1 MKYIIQIFAV
11 IAVIALLTSCS
22 STSKGTEKNTSADA
36 PAGAATEVYIDVTDA
51 PTEVTPSESATSK
64 DINDKTPAGAGEEEE
79 KTSADA
85 PAGAGDKSE
94 LTAGRWNLTA
104 VYRDGEQK
112 SIAVQ
117 YGSVIRE
124 TGAYIRF
131 NEDDTFE
138 CILGIPGCKGTY
150 AVENGDV
157 VLHIT
162 TKYTG
167 KNEGDACDEYETVKW
182 DHEAGTLSFDFFGVT
197 NVFTK

>member
-1 MKYIIQIFAV
+1 MKYIIQLFTV
-11 IAVIALLTSCS
+11 IAVIALLTACTNS
-22 STSKGTEKNTSADA
+22 SKGSENKTGA
-36 PAGAATEVYIDVTDA
+36 PAGAATEVYIDVTDT
-51 PTEVTPSESATSK
+51 PTEVPSTESSPTVA
-64 DINDKTPAGAGEEEE
+64 EEE
-79 KTSADA
+79 KTPTGAADA
-85 PAGAGDKSE
+85 PTGAGDKSE
-94 LTAGRWNLTA
+94 LTADRWNLTA

-112 SIAVQ
+112 SISVH

-197 NVFTK
+197 NVFAK

>member
-1 MKYIIQIFAV
+1 MKKDQEFEKEEM
-11 IAVIALLTSCS
+11 TNQN
-22 STSKGTEKNTSADA
+22 KPTEDNAPVEANPEEKA
-36 PAGAATEVYIDVTDA
+36 PA
-51 PTEVTPSESATSK
+51 
-64 DINDKTPAGAGEEEE
+64 E

-85 PAGAGDKSE
+85 GAKSE
-94 LTAGRWNLTA
+94 LTADRWSLTA

-182 DHEAGTLSFDFFGVT
+182 DHEAGTLSFDFYGVT
-197 NVFTK
+197 NVFAK

>member
-11 IAVIALLTSCS
+11 IAVIALLTACTNS
-22 STSKGTEKNTSADA
+22 SKGSENKTGA

-64 DINDKTPAGAGEEEE
+64 DINDKTPAGAEAEE
-79 KTSADA
+79 KTSA
-85 PAGAGDKSE
+85 GADDKGA

-112 SIAVQ
+112 SISVQ

-138 CILGIPGCKGTY
+138 CILGVPGCKGTY

-157 VLHIT
+157 TLHIT

-197 NVFTK
+197 NVFAK

>member
-1 MKYIIQIFAV
+1 MKYIIQLFTV
-11 IAVIALLTSCS
+11 IAVIALLTACTNS
-22 STSKGTEKNTSADA
+22 SKGSENKTGA

-51 PTEVTPSESATSK
+51 PTESATSVTK
-64 DINDKTPAGAGEEEE
+64 EKTPTGA
-79 KTSADA
+79 ADA
-85 PAGAGDKSE
+85 PTGAGGKSE
-94 LTAGRWNLTA
+94 LTADRWNLTA

-112 SIAVQ
+112 SISVH

-157 VLHIT
+157 TLHIT

-197 NVFTK
+197 NVFAK

>member
-11 IAVIALLTSCS
+11 IVVIALLTACTNS
-22 STSKGTEKNTSADA
+22 SKGSENKTGA

-51 PTEVTPSESATSK
+51 PTESATSVTK
-64 DINDKTPAGAGEEEE
+64 EKTPTGA
-79 KTSADA
+79 ADA

-94 LTAGRWNLTA
+94 LTAARWNLTA

-182 DHEAGTLSFDFFGVT
+182 DHEAGTLSFDFYGVT

>member
-1 MKYIIQIFAV
+1 MKHFIYIVAV
-11 IAVIALLTSCS
+11 IAVIALLTACTNS
-22 STSKGTEKNTSADA
+22 SKGSENKTGA

-64 DINDKTPAGAGEEEE
+64 DINDKTPAGAEAEE
-79 KTSADA
+79 KTSA
-85 PAGAGDKSE
+85 GADDKGA

-112 SIAVQ
+112 SISVQ

-138 CILGIPGCKGTY
+138 CILGVPGCKGTY

-157 VLHIT
+157 TLHIT

-197 NVFTK
+197 NVFAK

>member
-51 PTEVTPSESATSK
+51 PTESATSVTK
-64 DINDKTPAGAGEEEE
+64 EKTPTGA
-79 KTSADA
+79 ADA
-85 PAGAGDKSE
+85 PTGAGDKSE
-94 LTAGRWNLTA
+94 LTAARWSLTA

-138 CILGIPGCKGTY
+138 CILGVPGCKGTY
-150 AVENGDV
+150 AVDNGDV

>member
-1 MKYIIQIFAV
+1 MKHFIYIVAV

-36 PAGAATEVYIDVTDA
+36 PAGVATEVYIDVTDA
-51 PTEVTPSESATSK
+51 PTEVPSTESAT
-64 DINDKTPAGAGEEEE
+64 TVAEEE
-79 KTSADA
+79 KT

-94 LTAGRWNLTA
+94 LTAARWNLTA

-197 NVFTK
+197 NVFAK

>member
-22 STSKGTEKNTSADA
+22 NASKGTEKNTSAD
-36 PAGAATEVYIDVTDA
+36 AGAATEVYIDVTDA

-64 DINDKTPAGAGEEEE
+64 DINDNTPAGAEAEEE
-79 KTSADA
+79 KSS
-85 PAGAGDKSE
+85 AGADDKGE
-94 LTAGRWNLTA
+94 LTAARWNLTA

>member
-22 STSKGTEKNTSADA
+22 NASKGTEKNTSADA

-79 KTSADA
+79 EKTSADA
-85 PAGAGDKSE
+85 PTGDKSE
-94 LTAGRWNLTA
+94 LTADRWSLTA

-112 SIAVQ
+112 SISVQ

-138 CILGIPGCKGTY
+138 CVLGIPGCKGTY

-162 TKYTG
+162 TKYGAKT
-167 KNEGDACDEYETVKW
+167 EECDEYETVRW
-182 DHEAGTLSFDFFGVT
+182 DHSADTLTFDLNDYT
-197 NVFTK
+197 NVFTKGG

>member
-85 PAGAGDKSE
+85 GAKSE
-94 LTAGRWNLTA
+94 LTADRWSLTA

-182 DHEAGTLSFDFFGVT
+182 DYEAGTLSFDFYGVT

>member
-1 MKYIIQIFAV
+1 MKHLIQIFAV
-11 IAVIALLTSCS
+11 IAVIALLTACTNS
-22 STSKGTEKNTSADA
+22 SKGSENKTGA

-51 PTEVTPSESATSK
+51 PTESATSVTK
-64 DINDKTPAGAGEEEE
+64 EKTPTGA
-79 KTSADA
+79 ADA
-85 PAGAGDKSE
+85 PTGAGDKSE
-94 LTAGRWNLTA
+94 LTADRWNLTA

-112 SIAVQ
+112 SISVH

-150 AVENGDV
+150 AIENGDV

-197 NVFTK
+197 NVFAK

>member
-1 MKYIIQIFAV
+1 MKHLIRLFGL
-11 IAVIALLTSCS
+11 IAVIALLTACS
-22 STSKGTEKNTSADA
+22 SSKGNERNT
-36 PAGAATEVYIDVTDA
+36 PTGASKDVYIDVTDA
-51 PTEVTPSESATSK
+51 PTEITPSESATSK
-64 DINDKTPAGAGEEEE
+64 DMPAGAGEEE

-85 PAGAGDKSE
+85 PAGADDKGE
-94 LTAGRWNLTA
+94 LTAARWNLTA

-112 SIAVQ
+112 SISVH

-182 DHEAGTLSFDFFGVT
+182 DHEAGTLSFDFYGVT
-197 NVFTK
+197 NVFAK

>member
-11 IAVIALLTSCS
+11 IVVIALLTACTNS
-22 STSKGTEKNTSADA
+22 SKGSENKTGA

-51 PTEVTPSESATSK
+51 PTEVPSTENTPTVVE
-64 DINDKTPAGAGEEEE
+64 GEEE

-85 PAGAGDKSE
+85 GAKSE
-94 LTAGRWNLTA
+94 LTADRWSLTA

-182 DHEAGTLSFDFFGVT
+182 DHEAGTLSFDFYGVT
-197 NVFTK
+197 NVFAK

>member
-1 MKYIIQIFAV
+1 MKHFIYIVAV
-11 IAVIALLTSCS
+11 IAVIALLTACTNS
-22 STSKGTEKNTSADA
+22 SKGSENKTGA

-51 PTEVTPSESATSK
+51 PTEVPSTESAPTV
-64 DINDKTPAGAGEEEE
+64 AEEE
-79 KTSADA
+79 KTSA
-85 PAGAGDKSE
+85 GADDKGA
-94 LTAGRWNLTA
+94 LTADRWSLTA

-112 SIAVQ
+112 SISVQ

-157 VLHIT
+157 TLHIT

-197 NVFTK
+197 NVFAK

>member
-1 MKYIIQIFAV
+1 MKHLIRLFGLIV
-11 IAVIALLTSCS
+11 VIALLTSCS
-22 STSKGTEKNTSADA
+22 NASKGTEKNTSAG
-36 PAGAATEVYIDVTDA
+36 AGAATEVYIDVTDA

-64 DINDKTPAGAGEEEE
+64 DINDKTPAGAEAEE

-85 PAGAGDKSE
+85 PTGADDKSE
-94 LTAGRWNLTA
+94 LTADRWSLTA

-112 SIAVQ
+112 SISVH

-138 CILGIPGCKGTY
+138 CILGIPGSKGTY

-182 DHEAGTLSFDFFGVT
+182 DHEAGTLSFDFYGVT

>member
-11 IAVIALLTSCS
+11 IVVIALLTACTNS
-22 STSKGTEKNTSADA
+22 SKGSENKTGA

-51 PTEVTPSESATSK
+51 PTEVPSTE
-64 DINDKTPAGAGEEEE
+64 NTPAVVEGEEE

-85 PAGAGDKSE
+85 PAGADDKGA
-94 LTAGRWNLTA
+94 LTAGRWSLTA

>member
-1 MKYIIQIFAV
+1 MKHLIQIFAV
-11 IAVIALLTSCS
+11 IVVIALLTACTNS
-22 STSKGTEKNTSADA
+22 SKGSENKTGA

-51 PTEVTPSESATSK
+51 PTESATSVTK
-64 DINDKTPAGAGEEEE
+64 EKTPTGA
-79 KTSADA
+79 ADA
-85 PAGAGDKSE
+85 PAGADDKGE
-94 LTAGRWNLTA
+94 LTADRWSLTA

-138 CILGIPGCKGTY
+138 CILGIPGCRGTY

-182 DHEAGTLSFDFFGVT
+182 DHEAGTLSFDFYGVT
-197 NVFTK
+197 NVFAK